1 MAVVVWALAASASAQ
16 DAWTE
21 ELQLASAPHD
31 TPPGAPSVVVHAPA
45 GFDRSAPLR
54 LVVFLHGWRGCARVL
69 AMPGR
74 VRCAARDRE
83 RDGWDLIGR
92 FDEAGAPA
100 LFVVPQLAFLQRD
113 GNAGH
118 FREPGRFAQFLR
130 EMVAGLRTRLGG
142 ERTIASVTLLAH
154 SAGFET
160 ALAVIAR
167 GGAPVHHVVL
177 FDALYRGHGAFGQ
190 WALEAPERRLISL
203 HTGQGRTASQSR
215 MLARLVAQRGGEEA
229 IAVDPERLD
238 AARVV
243 VSETSVRH
251 GDVPARHLAEV
262 LRALGSNTLRVRD

>member
-1 MAVVVWALAASASAQ
+1 M
-16 DAWTE
+16 
-21 ELQLASAPHD
+21 LASAPHD
-31 TPPGAPSVVVHAPA
+31 APPGAPSAVVHAPA
-45 GFDRSAPLR
+45 GFDPSEPLR

-74 VRCAARDRE
+74 VRCAARDRQ

-92 FDEAGAPA
+92 FDEAGSRA
-100 LFVVPQLAFLQRD
+100 LFVVPQLAFMQRD
-113 GNAGH
+113 GGAGG
-118 FREPGRFAQFLR
+118 FREAGRFAAFLS
-130 EMVAGLRTRLGG
+130 ELLASLRGRIGPD
-142 ERTIASVTLLAH
+142 RSVASVTLLAH

-167 GGAPVHHVVL
+167 GGAPVRHVVL

-215 MLARLVAQRGGEEA
+215 MLARLVAHRGGEDA

-243 VSETSVRH
+243 VRETSVRH

-262 LRALGSNTLRVRD
+262 LRALGSHTIASRD